1 MKTRLKRLVFFMW
14 REKPCWRLPE
24 EVRLATWLP
33 EQSMSFLIHLLPHPF
48 EFSKSEHF
56 HSELLAVGKFWWIFS
71 ASQIKQIQTRR
82 RTFSLNTVSRASRKD
97 EDPALHGW
105 GLAAQCLVGWQAGVS
120 LLGGSRKVLL
130 CSVQWQP
137 LDVIFKI
144 RPKSVFFMSSQ
155 VIKEILDKSEES
167 ESHSPLAHVC
177 VCTGVPQRH
186 VYGGQRATSCAVLTF
201 HIVLTVLS
209 YLLLCTP
216 GCGHPDTPSPS
227 PIFQ

>member
-1 MKTRLKRLVFFMW
+1 MRTQLCTAEGWQL
-14 REKPCWRLPE
+14 
-24 EVRLATWLP
+24 
-33 EQSMSFLIHLLPHPF
+33 
-48 EFSKSEHF
+48 
-56 HSELLAVGKFWWIFS
+56 S
-71 ASQIKQIQTRR
+71 ASWGD
-82 RTFSLNTVSRASRKD
+82 SRSR
-97 EDPALHGW
+97 
-105 GLAAQCLVGWQAGVS
+105 GVS
-120 LLGGSRKVLL
+120 LLGGSSKVLL

-137 LDVIFKI
+137 LDVTFKI

-216 GCGHPDTPSPS
+216 GCGYPDTPSPS